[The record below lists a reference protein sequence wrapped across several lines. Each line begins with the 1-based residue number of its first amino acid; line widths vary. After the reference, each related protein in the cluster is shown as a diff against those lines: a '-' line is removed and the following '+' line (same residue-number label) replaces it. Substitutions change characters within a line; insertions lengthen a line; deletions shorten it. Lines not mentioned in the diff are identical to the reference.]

1 VMIKDLIIETENHMK
16 GAIEAAKRELATVR
30 TGRANAG
37 ILDRVM
43 VEYYGVPTQLN
54 QLANIS
60 VPEAR
65 LIVVQPWDK
74 SSLSVVEKAIQKA
87 DLGLNP
93 VNDGTVIRL
102 PVPQLTAERRKELV
116 KVVKKEAEDKRVVIR
131 NLRRDANEKIKVL
144 EKEAKISED
153 EGKRAL
159 DEVQKLTDKYI
170 AEIDKLLEH
179 KEKEILEV

>member
-1 VMIKDLIIETENHMK
+1 MVKDLIKETEAHMK
-16 GAIEAAKRELATVR
+16 GTIEATKKELAAVR
-30 TGRANAG
+30 TGRASAS

-43 VEYYGVPTQLN
+43 VEYYGTPTHLN

-60 VPEAR
+60 VPDSR
-65 LIVVQPWDK
+65 MIVIQPWDK
-74 SSLSVVEKAIQKA
+74 SALSAVEKAIQKA

-102 PVPQLTAERRKELV
+102 PVPQLTEERRKELV
-116 KVVKKEAEDKRVVIR
+116 KVVKKEAEEKRIVIR
-131 NLRRDANEKIKVL
+131 NLRRDINEKVKAL
-144 EKEAKISED
+144 EKEGKTSED

-159 DEVQKLTDKYI
+159 DEIQKMTDKYI

-179 KEKEILEV
+179 KEKEIMEV

>member
-1 VMIKDLIIETENHMK
+1 MIMDLLRETENHMK
-16 GAIEAAKRELATVR
+16 GTIEATKKELAAVR
-30 TGRANAG
+30 TGRASAS

-43 VEYYGVPTQLN
+43 VEYYGTPTQLN

-65 LIVVQPWDK
+65 MILIQPWDK
-74 SSLSVVEKAIQKA
+74 SALGAVEKAIQKA

-93 VNDGTVIRL
+93 VNDGIVIRL
-102 PVPQLTAERRKELV
+102 PVPQLTEERRKELV
-116 KVVKKEAEDKRVVIR
+116 KVVRKEVEDKRIVIR
-131 NLRRDANEKIKVL
+131 NLRREANEKIKVL

-159 DEVQKLTDKYI
+159 EEIQKLTDKYI

>member
-1 VMIKDLIIETENHMK
+1 MIMDLLRETENHMK
-16 GAIEAAKRELATVR
+16 GTIEAAKKELAAVR
-30 TGRANAG
+30 TGRASAS
-37 ILDRVM
+37 ILDRVT
-43 VEYYGVPTQLN
+43 VEYYGTPTQLN

-65 LIVVQPWDK
+65 MILIQPWDK
-74 SSLSVVEKAIQKA
+74 SALGAVEKAIQKA

-93 VNDGTVIRL
+93 VNDGIVIRL
-102 PVPQLTAERRKELV
+102 PVPQLTEERRKELV
-116 KVVKKEAEDKRVVIR
+116 KVVRKEVEDKRIVIR
-131 NLRRDANEKIKVL
+131 NLRREANEKIKVL

-159 DEVQKLTDKYI
+159 EEIQKLTDKYI